1 MMLKVLPSSTIYS
14 NYCVASER
22 AGGSLVV
29 PAGGSL
35 PTRVRPAVAHASKGS
50 KKKRPSLQCFPINQ
64 GMEVYSNFEKI
75 YQVTN
80 KSRDQEQVL
89 VASARL
95 IK

>member
-50 KKKRPSLQCFPINQ
+50 KKKKTLAPVFSHQSGHGGLQ
-64 GMEVYSNFEKI
+64 
-75 YQVTN
+75 
-80 KSRDQEQVL
+80 
-89 VASARL
+89 
-95 IK
+95 